1 MAAGWL
7 SRAVRGSDMGGAMA
21 NVQVAGVGVSNVSV
35 AARAAGKTEE
45 GKECG
50 RHSAAEEAGHEHR
63 VHGVL
68 TS

>member
-1 MAAGWL
+1 MAAMQVTGL
-7 SRAVRGSDMGGAMA
+7 SGM
-21 NVQVAGVGVSNVSV
+21 SV
-35 AARAAGKTEE
+35 TARAAGKTEE

-50 RHSAAEEAGHEHR
+50 RHSAAEEAGYEHR